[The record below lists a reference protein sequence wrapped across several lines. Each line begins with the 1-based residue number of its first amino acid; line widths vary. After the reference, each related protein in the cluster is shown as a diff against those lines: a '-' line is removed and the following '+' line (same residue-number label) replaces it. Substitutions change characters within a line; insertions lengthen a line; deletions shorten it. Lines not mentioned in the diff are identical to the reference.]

1 MKLGYNTNGL
11 AHHDPLQALDL
22 LADTGYQSVAITI
35 DHRWLNPFN
44 SEWPQQLRDIQR
56 RLEVH
61 AMGSVIETGARFL
74 LDPRRKHWPTLAAP
88 ASIAQARIE
97 LIRHAL
103 RVAVELN
110 SDCVSIWSGLHYEE
124 STVQQ
129 GLDDLAANLQV
140 ILADA
145 DRAGIDIG
153 FEPEP
158 GMFIHNNAQFQRLLE
173 WVDHPRLKMTLD
185 VGHLLCQ
192 GELPIAGQIHRWRD
206 RIVNVHLED
215 MVAGVHE
222 HLLFGEGEI
231 RFPPIIEA
239 FAEIGYEGGL
249 HVELSRHSHDAV
261 RAVSASYA
269 FLHPL
274 VAPFQESHREKP

>member
-11 AHHDPLQALDL
+11 AHHDPLQAIQL
-22 LADTGYQSVAITI
+22 LAETGYQSVAITI
-35 DHRWLNPFN
+35 DHQWLSPFDPRWPD
-44 SEWPQQLRDIQR
+44 QLRDLR
-56 RLEVH
+56 RELASH
-61 AMGSVIETGARFL
+61 TLSTVIETGARFL
-74 LDPRRKHWPTLAAP
+74 LDPRRKHWPTLAGP
-88 ASIAQARIE
+88 ADVAQPRIN

-103 RVAVELN
+103 QIAAELE
-110 SDCVSIWSGLHYEE
+110 SDCVSIWSGVHF
-124 STVQQ
+124 
-129 GLDDLAANLQV
+129 DDLSMQKSLDYLASNLEI
-140 ILADA
+140 ILKEADL
-145 DRAGIDIG
+145 AGVDIG

-158 GMFIHNNAQFQRLLE
+158 GMFIHSNTQFLRLLE

-261 RAVSASYA
+261 RAVTTSYA
-269 FLHPL
+269 FLQPL
-274 VAPFQESHREKP
+274 VAPYQKIRKESK